1 MKSRKLTII
10 LIFFIGILSI
20 SYFAYNNLSKKYDEK
35 NIESNIYSAQI
46 NDNNKE
52 IDSVKK
58 QKAKDFTVYDEDSN
72 EVNLSDY
79 IGRPVV
85 VNFWASWCPP
95 CKREM
100 PFFNEMAQKYDES
113 DVAFLMISLTDGNR
127 ETVDTAKK
135 FIKDNNFD
143 MDILFDKD
151 GDAAYKNNIL
161 YIPRTLFIDKDGYVV
176 EDYSGEITK
185 EKLDSQ
191 IQSLLQTSY

>member
-1 MKSRKLTII
+1 MKSRKVIII
-10 LIFFIGILSI
+10 LIFFIGILFI
-20 SYFAYNNLSKKYDEK
+20 SYLTYNNLGKKYGEK
-35 NIESNIYSAQI
+35 NIENNIYSVQN

-52 IDSVKK
+52 INSVKRH
-58 QKAKDFTVYDEDSN
+58 KAKDFTVYNENFDE
-72 EVNLSDY
+72 VKLSDY

-100 PFFNEMAQKYDES
+100 PFFNEVAKKYDES
-113 DVAFLMISLTDGNR
+113 EVAFLMISLTDGSR

-135 FIKDNNFD
+135 FIKDNSFSMN
-143 MDILFDKD
+143 ILFDKD

-161 YIPRTLFIDKDGYVV
+161 YIPRTLFIDRDGYVV

-185 EKLDSQ
+185 EKLDSE
-191 IQSLLQTSY
+191 IESLLQS